1 MAMGQSIP
9 DQQFADIL
17 IASLPSCYEMWLCTI
32 TTNANEIGN
41 PINPTHIVKFIC
53 DDYDKHMIGKEVD
66 KKSKDQAFAAQSQK
80 CKNKFDIK
88 CFNCKK
94 KGHIRTDCWAKGG
107 GKKGQGPRH
116 NRCSQESTS
125 ESAALAAE
133 KIEDIES

>member
-1 MAMGQSIP
+1 MGQSIS

-53 DDYDKHMIGKEVD
+53 NDYDKHMIGKEVD

-116 NRCSQESTS
+116 NRCS
-125 ESAALAAE
+125 
-133 KIEDIES
+133 